1 MIGGYGVF
9 GSGAYIEKTFDLSDA
24 PLHGMVRVEVT
35 FVVIDS
41 WDGGESAQVLVD
53 GNLVTSWERLGGGSN
68 QCGGGWGD
76 YGPVELAAVVVT
88 SAVNLPVRITST
100 VNQGASDESW
110 GVQSVRI
117 LVADAPPPPPA
128 VPPSLPTFWQ
138 TIAHQ
143 DIQAARFH
151 NSARTSFAA
160 GMSADDDAYMALPA
174 DHESFRRDGVYTF
187 RLTYGGGTML
197 AAGNPDWLTSTW
209 TQTNWV
215 TEGSPGTLTCLDA
228 GCTKWNAAGGCTKFK
243 GLAKSDSGSA
253 VLDGNGLEGCWYNV
267 VGSIGERNRGMPV
280 AHGWVADIMTLDLL
294 RTSVPP
300 PSPPT
305 PPLPPLAPPP
315 PQCMQE
321 IGPGHCQT
329 GYYAGWDASIATEKL
344 CKAQCLAEDE
354 CMFASL
360 KVGHTCSRYDSNAG
374 SCDPLIGT
382 DHTTWAKQACTI
394 GRRAQESGPR
404 SWSDEHRLRVEV
416 TTTTMAVY
424 LDGISKGYVDLYPA
438 GNANRN
444 PPRRAHPSSAPLPSP
459 HCPHRAHGAP
469 CPLGA

>member
-1 MIGGYGVF
+1 MLGGYNVF

-24 PLHGMVRVEVT
+24 PPHGLVRVEVM
-35 FVVIDS
+35 FVAIDS
-41 WDGGESAQVLVD
+41 WDWEDAQVLVD
-53 GNLVTSWERLGGGSN
+53 GNLVASHQIRYGGSN
-68 QCGGGWGD
+68 QCGGSWGD
-76 YGPVELAAVVVT
+76 YGPVELAAVVTT

-117 LVADAPPPPPA
+117 FVADAPPPPPPPSPPSPPSPPP
-128 VPPSLPTFWQ
+128 PPSLPSFWQ

-143 DIQAARFH
+143 DIQAVRFP

-228 GCTKWNAAGGCTKFK
+228 GCTKWNAAGGCSKFK
-243 GLAKSDSGSA
+243 GLAKSDSGCA
-253 VLDGNGLEGCWYNV
+253 VLDGNGLQGCWYNQ
-267 VGSIGERNRGMPV
+267 VGGICEWNGGMPV

-294 RTSVPP
+294 WGSLPP
-300 PSPPT
+300 PSPP
-305 PPLPPLAPPP
+305 
-315 PQCMQE
+315 
-321 IGPGHCQT
+321 
-329 GYYAGWDASIATEKL
+329 
-344 CKAQCLAEDE
+344 
-354 CMFASL
+354 
-360 KVGHTCSRYDSNAG
+360 
-374 SCDPLIGT
+374 
-382 DHTTWAKQACTI
+382 TI
-394 GRRAQESGPR
+394 GRRAQEAGPR